1 MPPNNNNNNYRQA
14 GDWRYDRDSRYTA
27 DGYRRSDGR
36 KKIMGYSSKQ
46 WEPRASGIDEFDYRQ
61 DGYSPEQAKT
71 LARQL
76 AQRGYRKGFGG
87 QGIEPNRSLSSRERR
102 QLGLDKEQSSAPTGP
117 TDDQRKWAKAFR
129 ESSTRPPLRSA
140 AATPSAD
147 DTPGAASASARSGF
161 LSKYG
166 MKPQEADSRPP
177 LRAAAGPLNLSPTT
191 SAAPKEPLNFS
202 RSALVEGAKQT
213 GDFKKIREG
222 FNTQSKQAGTGMR
235 MNDLGVATPISKTK
249 VGADGLTP
257 FARER
262 FGPAMEEKAAARDFA
277 RGEAPVQFNRAPEG
291 AFAGQESLRSQTVRP
306 IVSATKVNPYGT
318 ATATFGPRAHGAGGT
333 MPDPLTG
340 KKVPMKNALAE
351 QSAVQDTKFGPNAEK
366 AGEGY
371 FDPKAIRQSVQK
383 GRRV

>member
-1 MPPNNNNNNYRQA
+1 MPPSPGYLRENPNYRQA

-46 WEPRASGIDEFDYRQ
+46 WEPRASGIDEFQYRQ

-129 ESSTRPPLRSA
+129 EKSTPQKPSA
-140 AATPSAD
+140 AT
-147 DTPGAASASARSGF
+147 
-161 LSKYG
+161 
-166 MKPQEADSRPP
+166 
-177 LRAAAGPLNLSPTT
+177 
-191 SAAPKEPLNFS
+191 APKEPLNFS

-222 FNTQSKQAGTGMR
+222 FNTQSAAAQTGMR
-235 MNDLGVATPISKTK
+235 MNERGVVETLSKTK
-249 VGADGLTP
+249 VGADGLTDY
-257 FARER
+257 AREK
-262 FGPAMEEKAAARDFA
+262 FGPAVADIRARRDFA
-277 RGEAPVQFNRAPEG
+277 TNKSTSTSGTTGMAQQDNG
-291 AFAGQESLRSQTVRP
+291 ARPTQAQDFRRTITSDYGDGTNVSRTPGQGSGTTV
-306 IVSATKVNPYGT
+306 
-318 ATATFGPRAHGAGGT
+318 
-333 MPDPLTG
+333 DPLTG
-340 KKVPMKNALAE
+340 KTVPMKNALAD
-351 QSAVQDTKFGPNAEK
+351 QSAVQKTKEPGSTS
-366 AGEGY
+366 GEGY